1 MPAAAG
7 LHWPA
12 CAYRSR
18 QGWSAAASE
27 PWAVPLAGLLS
38 PSPIPG
44 PRLAG
49 RFGPSL
55 LQGLGWLGNRGS
67 QSPTEADL
75 LLRGRGCTSGEQA
88 EGAPRELS
96 VHDRRSTAGP
106 GQDSWGRP
114 PSPGRRGVR
123 RTSDGTPGSQ
133 PGREPRPASVAPA
146 RRGRRSQ
153 AGSAAGRL
161 PGVKG
166 SAPALLC
173 GRPRRRGGQGQ
184 SVPRPPY
191 REAGPRLRARSL
203 GAKGQPGASPDSSA
217 CRPGAHPAR
226 GWTGR
231 LSSERGSPGPAGAP
245 GRGAPTSWS

>member
-12 CAYRSR
+12 CTYRSR
-18 QGWSAAASE
+18 QGWSATASE

-38 PSPIPG
+38 PSPVPE

-49 RFGPSL
+49 CFGPSL

-96 VHDRRSTAGP
+96 VHDTRSTAGP

-123 RTSDGTPGSQ
+123 RTSDRTLGSQ
-133 PGREPRPASVAPA
+133 PGREPGPASVAPA

-153 AGSAAGRL
+153 AGSAAGATAWSEGQRSS
-161 PGVKG
+161 
-166 SAPALLC
+166 SAVWAAQAA
-173 GRPRRRGGQGQ
+173 GR
-184 SVPRPPY
+184 
-191 REAGPRLRARSL
+191 AGPVCA
-203 GAKGQPGASPDSSA
+203 
-217 CRPGAHPAR
+217 
-226 GWTGR
+226 
-231 LSSERGSPGPAGAP
+231 
-245 GRGAPTSWS
+245 APTGQRGRAQAAGQEPGS